1 MRMPATHVSVAAG
14 TLVGRSLY
22 LLQWHFIWEGE
33 LVIAHQ
39 APLLFRAS
47 RSPMWNT
54 LKMSGSRETRALS
67 WG

>member
-1 MRMPATHVSVAAG
+1 M
-14 TLVGRSLY
+14 GRSLY